1 MSESYILAETPE
13 ERIAIATINANK
25 RWRQQHPAMDFPT
38 VEFYTQLQGAF
49 IHKEILT
56 AQLGVMRKA
65 KDELTH
71 KVESALAHQ
80 LMRENAEI
88 EQILKEEHI

>member
-1 MSESYILAETPE
+1 MSGSYILAESPE
-13 ERIAIATINANK
+13 ERIAISVINANK
-25 RWRQQHPAMDFPT
+25 RWQAHHGTGYPT
-38 VEFYTQLQGAF
+38 SEYYQRLLGPF
-49 IHKEILT
+49 IRKEILV

-71 KVESALAHQ
+71 KVESELAHQ

-88 EQILKEEHI
+88 EQILKDEHI